1 MLDSYVSGRYTFFF
15 RYFRKFQQRFD
26 HLLRL
31 VRPRIKKNN
40 TNIRKAIPP
49 AELPAIALRVLASGK
64 SQQSF
69 AFLFRFGR

>member
-1 MLDSYVSGRYTFFF
+1 M
-15 RYFRKFQQRFD
+15 
-26 HLLRL
+26 LRL
-31 VRPRIKKNN
+31 VRPRIKKND

-49 AELPAIALRVLASGK
+49 AELLAIALRVLASGK